1 MSEVWHF
8 YVGFRSLLQKNCAIW
23 TIPKGNGLWI
33 VPCPLF
39 FLCRQTAQ
47 SKPKTKNYII
57 NVVANHY
64 IRSFVMWSFISSPLY
79 TILADL
85 RSFLESKKESGEPD
99 SRAGARSLQRP
110 YFLSAKRASCPE
122 VFLCNRSTFLLHK
135 KADLHGPFGS
145 TEISFTFLS
154 GNVSHCCG
162 FPSPQLLP
170 PSTAT

>member
-64 IRSFVMWSFISSPLY
+64 IRSFVMWFFISSPLY

-85 RSFLESKKESGEPD
+85 RSFLESKKDQAKYFHLIFFKTLYISGYHPD
-99 SRAGARSLQRP
+99 NQLIKISPVSIN
-110 YFLSAKRASCPE
+110 YFHLSP
-122 VFLCNRSTFLLHK
+122 LPTPLNK
-135 KADLHGPFGS
+135 KH
-145 TEISFTFLS
+145 
-154 GNVSHCCG
+154 
-162 FPSPQLLP
+162 FPKNPKTVNHSPDIY
-170 PSTAT
+170 